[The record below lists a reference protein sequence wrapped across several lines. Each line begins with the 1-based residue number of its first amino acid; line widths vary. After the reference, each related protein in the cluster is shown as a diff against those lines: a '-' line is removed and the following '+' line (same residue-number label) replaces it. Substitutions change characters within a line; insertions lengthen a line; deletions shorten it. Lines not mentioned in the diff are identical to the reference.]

1 VSKVAALA
9 ALIVVVQ
16 ALSSLGAAGVVSV
29 AVLSVLSM
37 TLGNLVALR
46 QNNVV
51 RLLAWSTIAQAGWV
65 VLPLISPS
73 SAATRAAAVYLA
85 AYVVATVLA
94 FSVVTAVS
102 ARYGQVRSGA
112 AAQIPG
118 TGVADLSGGL
128 ASGRLIG
135 SYSGLLRRS
144 AFLGGGLAL
153 ALTSLAGIP
162 PGLLGLVAKVGA
174 LRPVLTE
181 GWWVLAL
188 AAGINVVL
196 GAAVYFRWFRVLL
209 AEDPA
214 GLPAG
219 PERAHPSVA
228 LAVAIGSAL
237 LLVLSVW
244 PALLTGLLG

>member
-1 VSKVAALA
+1 MC
-9 ALIVVVQ
+9 IRDRP
-16 ALSSLGAAGVVSV
+16 
-29 AVLSVLSM
+29 
-37 TLGNLVALR
+37 LV
-46 QNNVV
+46 
-51 RLLAWSTIAQAGWV
+51 
-65 VLPLISPS
+65 SPS
-73 SAATRAAAVYLA
+73 SAATRAAVVYLS

-94 FSVVTAVS
+94 FSVVVAVV

-118 TGVADLSGGL
+118 AGIADLSGGL
-128 ASGRLIG
+128 ASGRMIG

-174 LRPVLTE
+174 LRPVLAE
-181 GWWVLAL
+181 GWWVLAVL
-188 AAGINVVL
+188 VAVNVVL
-196 GAAVYFRWFRVLL
+196 GVAVYFRWFRVLL
-209 AEDPA
+209 ADDPA
-214 GLPAG
+214 GFTPG

-237 LLVLSVW
+237 LLVLSVM
-244 PALLTGLLG
+244 PAWLTNLLG